1 MKLTNEDKKILRS
14 FGHPDSDFAQIEEA
28 AGKTK
33 YDLDGKRISRAKV
46 IELIGRKQF
55 LAGLS
60 RSAFHWSA
68 AQLTDDGMEIG
79 FDSSAYF
86 RDT

>member
-1 MKLTNEDKKILRS
+1 MKLTNKDKKILRS
-14 FGHPDSDFAQIEEA
+14 FGHSDSDFVQIEEA

-33 YDLDGKRISRAKV
+33 YDLEGKRISRAKV

-68 AQLTDDGMEIG
+68 AQLTDDGMEVG